1 MTATWLIRHAPT
13 AFNASHVFMGSR
25 DVPAS
30 AEGLTKARAL
40 VAESQIGEVDVVYTS
55 PLRRA
60 LATSEAAF
68 PGTYV
73 RIDSRL
79 AERGLGH
86 WEGVGKEQLRRVYPN
101 AFVKGGYLDLSCTPA
116 GGEPISVL
124 FERVR
129 DFMLDLHAARHE
141 GPSAIV
147 SHNGV
152 IRLIRYILG
161 LCELDHASATPEGFL
176 APDLVTWSLG
186 DLRTETP
193 LERAEVGAAG
203 P

>member
-1 MTATWLIRHAPT
+1 
-13 AFNASHVFMGSR
+13 MGSR

-30 AEGLTKARAL
+30 PVGLSKARGL
-40 VAESQIGEVDVVYTS
+40 VAESKIGDVGVVYSS

-68 PGTYV
+68 PETPV

-79 AERGLGH
+79 AERRLGQ
-86 WEGVGKEQLRRVYPN
+86 WEGVGKEQLRRDYPD
-101 AFVKGGYLDLSCTPA
+101 AFVKGGYLDLRCTPA
-116 GGEPISVL
+116 GGEPISAL

-129 DFMLDLHAARHE
+129 DFMLDMYAADPE
-141 GPSAIV
+141 GESVVV

-161 LCELDHASATPEGFL
+161 LCELDHASAAPERFL
-176 APDLVTWSLG
+176 NPVLVTWSLG
-186 DLRTETP
+186 DI
-193 LERAEVGAAG
+193 RADVPAEKTEVGVSTK
-203 P
+203 